1 MKKKRGG
8 LVLLM
13 IVGVWAMVT
22 AYFAYQHT
30 FVIPTCYLEERIT
43 LDNRQYILQEIDAVN
58 FEKVFPDNFNYWPL
72 NVLEKL
78 PVSLRLPY
86 WEVIN
91 FYALPRIAYNGA
103 WEINIKGMAI
113 PSLEPTSENPDI
125 YVDGHY
131 HGRAVQQPD
140 NEDFSFF
147 NTRGKYYS
155 AEEVDQ
161 PITLIFEDKN
171 TGHKAEITL
180 QPQWINKHYFME
192 LPQEMA
198 ADPADMVS
206 HFLALAAQG
215 NKSEALK
222 LVTAEKRNEFIWP
235 PAMEIM
241 NQLNLEGNLSYSLE
255 RQENQGKYPVIY
267 ALTIRETEATA
278 PLTVNMVKNQDNY
291 EIIEIM

>member
-1 MKKKRGG
+1 M
-8 LVLLM
+8 
-13 IVGVWAMVT
+13 
-22 AYFAYQHT
+22 
-30 FVIPTCYLEERIT
+30 
-43 LDNRQYILQEIDAVN
+43 
-58 FEKVFPDNFNYWPL
+58 

-91 FYALPRIAYNGA
+91 FYALPRIAYNGT

-113 PSLEPTSENPDI
+113 PSLEQTSENPDI

-131 HGRAVQQPD
+131 NGRAVQQPD

-155 AEEVDQ
+155 AEEVEQ
-161 PITLIFEDKN
+161 PITLIFEDKS

-180 QPQWINKHYFME
+180 QPQWIRKHYFME

-206 HFLALAAQG
+206 HFLALAVQG

-222 LVTAEKRNEFIWP
+222 LVTAEKRNQFTWP
-235 PAMEIM
+235 PAMEVM
-241 NQLNLEGNLSYSLE
+241 NQLRLEDNLSYSLE
-255 RQENQGKYPVIY
+255 RLENQGQYPVIY
-267 ALTIRETEATA
+267 ALTIGGTAETA
-278 PLTVNMVKNQDNY
+278 PIGVNMVKKQDNY
-291 EIIEIM
+291 EIIEFL